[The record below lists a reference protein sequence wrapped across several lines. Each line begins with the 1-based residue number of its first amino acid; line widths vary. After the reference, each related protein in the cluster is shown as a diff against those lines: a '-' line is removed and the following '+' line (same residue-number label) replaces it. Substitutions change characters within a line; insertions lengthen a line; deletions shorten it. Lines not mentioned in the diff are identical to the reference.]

1 MAIDIMFGIMVLIG
15 FYIGFSRGIIK
26 TVLSVLSLVFGLMA
40 GFKFAGPMT
49 TFLRQSTG
57 QDTPLMFAVG
67 FLLSFAIVMILI
79 RMFAKG
85 LESVLQ
91 AANINIINQVLGGLI
106 TAFVMILLYSFLLW
120 FGEQSHMIDEATK
133 RQSVTYA
140 YVKEFPGQA
149 QSVFVRIKPII
160 KDFWDQSMD
169 MMDQVQEMG
178 VEKTSNEKVYDIPE
192 E

>member
-49 TFLRQSTG
+49 TFLKQSTG

-79 RMFAKG
+79 RMFAKA
-85 LESVLQ
+85 LEGVLE
-91 AANINIINQVLGGLI
+91 AANINIINQILGGLI
-106 TAFVMILLYSFLLW
+106 TAFVMVLLYSFLLW
-120 FGEQSHMIDEATK
+120 FGEQSHMIDDATK
-133 RQSVTYA
+133 RQSMTYA

-149 QSVFVRIKPII
+149 LTMVQYFLLKKINRSHEKQALPFYFHF
-160 KDFWDQSMD
+160 DFFSLRKSGD
-169 MMDQVQEMG
+169 G
-178 VEKTSNEKVYDIPE
+178 NCH
-192 E
+192 